1 MTPDRPD
8 DRPDP
13 VPGRNPSSRGAA
25 DSAAPAPRRA
35 RTPSLAEG
43 VALLEAHLK
52 TLPSSPGVYRMLN
65 AAGDAL
71 YVGKARNL
79 KRRVTSYTQTDRLPM
94 RLKRMVAETQSLEVV
109 VTHTE
114 VEALLLESNLVKR
127 MRPRYNV
134 QLRDDKS
141 FPYILV
147 TADHPA
153 PQITKHR
160 GARSRPGEYF
170 GPFASAGAV
179 NRTLTALQRAFL
191 LRSCSDSV
199 YSSRTRPCLLYQ
211 IKRCSAPCVGR
222 INQADYAELVAEA
235 HDFLSGQS
243 RAVQQ
248 RLALAMQGASEAL
261 DFETAAKLRDRIRA
275 LAQVQAHQDIN
286 VEDIDEADVIAAHQ
300 AGGQTCIQVFFFRA
314 GSNYGNRAYY
324 PSHDR
329 ETALDE
335 VMAAF
340 IGLFYENKTPPRL
353 ILLSDKPAEEALLAE
368 ALSVSAGRKVE
379 LLVPQR
385 GSKRRVIDHALAN
398 AREALARRMAENA
411 SQRQLLDG
419 VAQAL
424 GLDAPPNRI
433 EVYDNSHIQGRHAY
447 GAMIVAGPEG
457 LMKNA
462 YRKFAIVGPKG
473 GKDRP
478 QPTGEPA
485 APATLHEPSPVFQTE
500 SEPTPAEAVAALPAP
515 TGGDDYAMM
524 REVMQ
529 RRFAR
534 ALKEDPERERGTWPD
549 LVMLDGGQGQLNSAL
564 AVFAE
569 LGIDDVAIVA
579 IAKGPDRDAGRERF
593 FMPGKPPFSLEPKDP
608 VLYFLQRLRDEAH
621 RFAIGTHR
629 AKRSKQIGHSLLDEV
644 AGIGAKRKKALLL
657 HFGSAQA
664 VARAGLTDLT
674 QVAGINEAV
683 AKKIYDHFHGQ

>member
-1 MTPDRPD
+1 MSTSNPDETA
-8 DRPDP
+8 DR
-13 VPGRNPSSRGAA
+13 VPEGGKAPPGAPGTA
-25 DSAAPAPRRA
+25 GASPRRA
-35 RTPSLAEG
+35 RVQSLAEG
-43 VALLEAHLK
+43 VAVLEAHLK

-65 AAGDAL
+65 GSGDAL

-79 KRRVTSYTQTDRLPM
+79 KRRVTSYTQVDRLPM

-127 MRPRYNV
+127 LRPRYNV

-199 YSSRTRPCLLYQ
+199 YATRTRPCLLYQ

-222 INQADYAELVAEA
+222 ISESDYAQLVAEA

-243 RAVQQ
+243 HAVQQ
-248 RLALAMQGASEAL
+248 RLAQAMQAASAAL

-335 VMAAF
+335 VLAAF
-340 IGLFYENKTPPRL
+340 IGQFYENKTPPRL

-368 ALSVSAGRKVE
+368 ALAVSAGHKVE

-385 GSKRRVIDHALAN
+385 GSKRRVVEHAQAN

-424 GLDAPPNRI
+424 GLDGPPNRI
-433 EVYDNSHIQGRHAY
+433 EVYDNSHIQGRFAY
-447 GAMIVAGPEG
+447 GAMIVAGPDG
-457 LMKNA
+457 FIKNA
-462 YRKFAIVGPKG
+462 YRKFSIGAAKSGKEQPKPASDPAVPMLNEAAIP
-473 GKDRP
+473 
-478 QPTGEPA
+478 
-485 APATLHEPSPVFQTE
+485 FQTE
-500 SEPTPAEAVAALPAP
+500 GEPTPAEAVAALPPP

-524 REVMQ
+524 REVME

-564 AVFAE
+564 EVFAE
-569 LGIDDVAIVA
+569 LGIDDVPIVA

-629 AKRSKQIGHSLLDEV
+629 AKRSKQIGRSLLDDV
-644 AGIGAKRKKALLL
+644 PGIGAKRKKALLL
-657 HFGSAQA
+657 HFGSAAA

-674 QVAGINEAV
+674 QVEGISETV
-683 AKKIYDHFHGQ
+683 AKKIYDHFQGQ